1 MGCIY
6 MVLADAPTIY
16 VLVNGSAL
24 VGAIAIALLL
34 KRPTSARSA
43 AAMTGFGML
52 LLGGTLFSGIE
63 TDGVH
68 RWIGFGPIRLHMGL
82 VILPALAA
90 MLALVDRRI
99 ALLSVILVSLIVAL
113 QPDRASAFAL
123 FVAALVL
130 AMFKRNTWVLG
141 MLAFAGAGLIWT
153 LGTSDPLQGVPY
165 VENVIPDAWEFHP
178 LFAVALATSLIL
190 ALLMPFYR
198 IDFKNHLPL
207 TISLAAMTGFVLI
220 SLLGAYPVPLIGYGA
235 SAIIGYG
242 LVMGLS
248 TARKYGTERNEIA
261 TP

>member
-34 KRPTSARSA
+34 KRPTSERSA
-43 AAMTGFGML
+43 ATLTGLGVL
-52 LLGGTLFSGIE
+52 LLGGTLFSSPEI
-63 TDGVH
+63 DGVH
-68 RWIGFGPIRLHMGL
+68 RWIGLGPIRLHIGV

-90 MLALVDRRI
+90 MLPLVDRRI
-99 ALLSVILVSLIVAL
+99 ALLSVILVSLIVTL

-123 FVAALVL
+123 FVAVLVL
-130 AMFKRNTWVLG
+130 AMVKRNAWVFG
-141 MLAFAGAGLIWT
+141 MLTFAGAGLIWT
-153 LGTSDPLQGVPY
+153 LGKPDPLQSVPF

-178 LFAVALATSLIL
+178 FFAAVLALALIL

-207 TISLAAMTGFVLI
+207 TISLTAMIGFVLI

-248 TARKYGTERNEIA
+248 TARKYETERNEIE